1 MASRLQRLLRMHK
14 ATDQLWRYQIGHVS
28 VIDKRLLELDGLE
41 SAIIDGLILNTPYQ
55 SVLFTLDK
63 IHHQRIVLT
72 EERSIASSK
81 ARDAGFQAKRIAKL
95 LTKVDQ

>member
-41 SAIIDGLILNTPYQ
+41 SAIIDSINLNMPYQ
-55 SVLFTLDK
+55 SVLFRLDM
-63 IHHQRIVLT
+63 IHHQRIILT
-72 EERSIASSK
+72 EERSIVSSK
-81 ARDAGFQAKRIAKL
+81 ARDAGFHVKRIAKL
-95 LTKVDQ
+95 LSKLDQ